1 MDGTLVSSSFLL
13 QNHHECLVSWE
24 IYYLV
29 LTMPDAL
36 PRALR
41 FHLGHAGFF
50 SLGSASA
57 SGIFTCGWGLPSIQ
71 AEEIVNDAATY
82 LYLWISGNDYI
93 LPPDGCSLDQPRAR
107 TPGFWDLNIFYRIR
121 VVLANQPP
129 TLHLPT
135 YTHTHTHTHTPKDTY
150 TFPSPFCSEEVLAG
164 LRSLCNLLLN
174 HALPFRDWTKPL
186 AAT

>member
-71 AEEIVNDAATY
+71 VEEIVNDAATY

-135 YTHTHTHTHTPKDTY
+135 YAHTHTHTQRHIHIP
-150 TFPSPFCSEEVLAG
+150 FPVLQRRG
-164 LRSLCNLLLN
+164 LSRPTQSLQ
-174 HALPFRDWTKPL
+174 L
-186 AAT
+186 AAESCFTLQGLNQTLGCYII